1 MAKINVITPSNLG
14 KGIKKNEISK
24 KWEVDTTSIIGNTL
38 TTNSEGNLEI
48 NPEAVK
54 TELKKIPCQANIKQV
69 SDSYTVNP
77 KKDNVL
83 LVQKGTITLGTDVL
97 VGQQFTVVQT
107 GTEDVVI
114 ASTGTL
120 YAPYQGS
127 KTLAGQNAV
136 VTVLCVGSNEFR
148 IFGQTKG
155 A

>member
-54 TELKKIPCQANIKQV
+54 TELKKIPCQVNIKQV

-77 KKDNVL
+77 KEDNVL